1 MTKPI
6 EGVSERILSCAK
18 EGFLEKGYAD
28 ASLRT
33 IAAKAETTT
42 GSIYS
47 RFRDT
52 EGLFGALVEPAA
64 GGRTLEILNESDYE
78 YSLNGNKQTNN

>member
-47 RFRDT
+47 RFRDK
-52 EGLFGALVEPAA
+52 EGLFGALVDRQQEANA
-64 GGRTLEILNESDYE
+64 GNFKRIRLRIFFEW
-78 YSLNGNKQTNN
+78 K

>member
-42 GSIYS
+42 GSIY
-47 RFRDT
+47 
-52 EGLFGALVEPAA
+52 GALVEPAA
-64 GGRTLEILNESDYE
+64 GGRTLKILNESDCE
-78 YSLNGNKQTNN
+78 YFLNGNKQTNN

>member
-33 IAAKAETTT
+33 IAAKAE
-42 GSIYS
+42 
-47 RFRDT
+47 
-52 EGLFGALVEPAA
+52 PAA